1 MPPIAT
7 RTLAVDP
14 SAREN
19 GGDLGFFRREQ
30 MVPEFTEAAFALQPG
45 QRTEKPVQT
54 QFGWHVIEVV
64 ERRTGTPTFDET
76 QPRLRQELAREI
88 VIALVADLRGDAAI
102 QRFNLDG
109 SPMQIA
115 PEPAQ
120 GGAEAAPGGAAPPAQ
135 PEQGA
140 AQGEPKTE

>member
-1 MPPIAT
+1 
-7 RTLAVDP
+7 
-14 SAREN
+14 
-19 GGDLGFFRREQ
+19 

-64 ERRTGTPTFDET
+64 ERRTGTPNFEET
-76 QPRLRQELAREI
+76 QPRLRQEMAREI
-88 VIALVADLRGDAAI
+88 VLALVADLRGDAEI

-120 GGAEAAPGGAAPPAQ
+120 GGTETAPGAAPQGQ

-140 AQGEPKTE
+140 AQGQPKTE